1 MLTVSVARYPSHT
14 MPASASKQL
23 ETLQHR
29 YRKLALQIPEI
40 GFILKGSVVQR
51 SSRCGTSTCHCHA
64 DPPQLHG
71 PYWHWSTAVAG
82 KTVNRHL
89 SPQQAALFL
98 EGIDN
103 RKRLEA
109 ILAKMHE
116 LSQRAIDLIDAHPT
130 LAADTLAPAT
140 RPASPKSSF
149 KP

>member
-1 MLTVSVARYPSHT
+1 

-23 ETLQHR
+23 ERLQHR
-29 YRKLALQIPEI
+29 YHQLALQIPEI
-40 GFILKGSVVQR
+40 GFILKGSVAQR
-51 SSRCGTSTCHCHA
+51 SSRCGKSNCHCHA

-89 SPQQAALFL
+89 SPQQAVRFL
-98 EGIDN
+98 QGIDN

-109 ILAKMHE
+109 ILAQMHE
-116 LSQRAIDLIDAHPT
+116 LSQRAIDLLDAHPA
-130 LAADTLAPAT
+130 LAADTPAPAT
-140 RPASPKSSF
+140 RRPSPKPSS

>member
-1 MLTVSVARYPSHT
+1 MLAGFVARYPSHI
-14 MPASASKQL
+14 MSASASKQL
-23 ETLQHR
+23 ENLQRR
-29 YRKLALQIPEI
+29 YRQLALQIADI
-40 GFILKGSVVQR
+40 GFILKGSVAQR
-51 SSRCGTSTCHCHA
+51 SSRCGKSNCHCHA

-98 EGIDN
+98 HAIDN

-109 ILAKMHE
+109 ILAQMHQ
-116 LSQRAIDLIDAHPT
+116 LSQRAIDLINAHPA
-130 LAADTLAPAT
+130 LATDIPAPTT
-140 RPASPKSSF
+140 RPASPKSSS

>member
-1 MLTVSVARYPSHT
+1 
-14 MPASASKQL
+14 MPASASQQL
-23 ETLQHR
+23 ESLQRR
-29 YRKLALQIPEI
+29 YRQLALQIAEI

-51 SSRCGTSTCHCHA
+51 SSRCGTSTRHCHA

-98 EGIDN
+98 EGLDN
-103 RKRLEA
+103 RKRREA
-109 ILAKMHE
+109 LLAKMHE

-130 LAADTLAPAT
+130 LAADTPARAT
-140 RPASPKSSF
+140 RRATPKSSS